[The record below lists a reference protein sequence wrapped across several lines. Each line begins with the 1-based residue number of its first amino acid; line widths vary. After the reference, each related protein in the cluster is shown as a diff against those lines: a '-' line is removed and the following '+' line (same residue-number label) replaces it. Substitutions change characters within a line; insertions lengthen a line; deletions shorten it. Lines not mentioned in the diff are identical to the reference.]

1 MHCELAVGKVV
12 LHVDLVGSL
21 TILLVFEHHPGCGA
35 VVVLL
40 HRFLYVLL
48 GHIRMLRA
56 CAAIDGPYGSI
67 ERVRVF
73 HRVDWAL
80 HALYSPSLL
89 ARRMCITLKGALIRI
104 WVQRL

>member
-12 LHVDLVGSL
+12 LHVDLICSL

-48 GHIRMLRA
+48 GHIRMVRA
-56 CAAIDGPYGSI
+56 RAAIDGPYGSI

-73 HRVDWAL
+73 HRIDWAL
-80 HALYSPSLL
+80 HALDASALL
-89 ARRMCITLKGALIRI
+89 ASRVCIALEGAMVSAWI
-104 WVQRL
+104 Q